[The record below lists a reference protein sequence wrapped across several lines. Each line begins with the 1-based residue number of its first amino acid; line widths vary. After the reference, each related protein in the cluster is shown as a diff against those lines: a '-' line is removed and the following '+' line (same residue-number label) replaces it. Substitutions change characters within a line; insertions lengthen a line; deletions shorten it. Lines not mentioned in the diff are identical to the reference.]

1 MTRERKAM
9 KKKKKKKT
17 ERLLGGRPL
26 EAHRRRR
33 RRRGVKTHVTLVFFC
48 ASLCV
53 FFSAFFKGL
62 SVAFAENNATS
73 TLREQTSANARM
85 RANEATVRQRLNLNA
100 RMNTNAGRE
109 NVSSSTTRMREDGSI
124 DSSSVVRRRPDVD
137 AAFLYRISGDMVAR
151 MRARMP
157 RELVEKGDPVA
168 EARYAS
174 ARCEDS
180 SGGGVALNFIFDFFD
195 ALLEAVSFRTYDKQ
209 TNRMYQMHS
218 RTNRS
223 VGNED
228 GDGNNIA
235 AFSTREKAGD
245 DAIPMINIEDAFYTR
260 AKSFYLANKDDKE
273 QEERLHRAL
282 GKYDEGDAFAACPSD
297 INAWTWLFSFF
308 QLDLSSLG
316 TNGTETSDG
325 ETPETETGSTY
336 APPGSGE
343 GPPSDS
349 PNYDDLLQSILSSL
363 GTNDD
368 AETPSYSTTTPS
380 YLPDYNFY
388 PPVSSGLIQFLGGI
402 EKCTPGNCIY
412 PRACCDVTQTGH
424 LSCVAHYSMCP
435 DFWCVTFF
443 VE

>member
-1 MTRERKAM
+1 
-9 KKKKKKKT
+9 
-17 ERLLGGRPL
+17 
-26 EAHRRRR
+26 
-33 RRRGVKTHVTLVFFC
+33 
-48 ASLCV
+48 
-53 FFSAFFKGL
+53 
-62 SVAFAENNATS
+62 
-73 TLREQTSANARM
+73 
-85 RANEATVRQRLNLNA
+85 
-100 RMNTNAGRE
+100 
-109 NVSSSTTRMREDGSI
+109 
-124 DSSSVVRRRPDVD
+124 
-137 AAFLYRISGDMVAR
+137 
-151 MRARMP
+151 
-157 RELVEKGDPVA
+157 
-168 EARYAS
+168 
-174 ARCEDS
+174 
-180 SGGGVALNFIFDFFD
+180 
-195 ALLEAVSFRTYDKQ
+195 
-209 TNRMYQMHS
+209 MHS

-228 GDGNNIA
+228 GDGNDI
-235 AFSTREKAGD
+235 STRGAGD

-308 QLDLSSLG
+308 QLD
-316 TNGTETSDG
+316 
-325 ETPETETGSTY
+325 
-336 APPGSGE
+336 
-343 GPPSDS
+343 
-349 PNYDDLLQSILSSL
+349 LSSL

>member
-1 MTRERKAM
+1 
-9 KKKKKKKT
+9 
-17 ERLLGGRPL
+17 
-26 EAHRRRR
+26 
-33 RRRGVKTHVTLVFFC
+33 
-48 ASLCV
+48 
-53 FFSAFFKGL
+53 
-62 SVAFAENNATS
+62 
-73 TLREQTSANARM
+73 
-85 RANEATVRQRLNLNA
+85 
-100 RMNTNAGRE
+100 
-109 NVSSSTTRMREDGSI
+109 
-124 DSSSVVRRRPDVD
+124 
-137 AAFLYRISGDMVAR
+137 
-151 MRARMP
+151 MP

-223 VGNED
+223 AGNED
-228 GDGNNIA
+228 GDGNDI
-235 AFSTREKAGD
+235 STQGAGD

-343 GPPSDS
+343 GSPSDS